1 MAVAKKPEPKKAEPT
16 KKPAAKPAAKPA
28 PKKED
33 PKKAPAKPAAK
44 PAAKAAPAPKKAEP
58 AKKPEV
64 KKTYHVVKRKEDNM
78 WEVKLAKVGDA
89 QGKAIKLFKTKPEA
103 EEYVK
108 KMAENQGAS
117 IAVHASKGKSK
128 GRIQ

>member
-1 MAVAKKPEPKKAEPT
+1 MADKK
-16 KKPAAKPAAKPA
+16 KPAAKPA
-28 PKKED
+28 PKKAE
-33 PKKAPAKPAAK
+33 PAKK

-58 AKKPEV
+58 AKKPDV

>member
-1 MAVAKKPEPKKAEPT
+1 MAIAKKPEPKKAEPA
-16 KKPAAKPAAKPA
+16 KKPAAKPA

-44 PAAKAAPAPKKAEP
+44 PTAKPAAKAAPAPKKAEP
-58 AKKPEV
+58 VKKPEV

-117 IAVHASKGKSK
+117 VAVHASKGKSK

>member
-1 MAVAKKPEPKKAEPT
+1 MAVAKKPEPKKAEPA
-16 KKPAAKPAAKPA
+16 KKPAAKPA

-58 AKKPEV
+58 AKKSEV

>member
-1 MAVAKKPEPKKAEPT
+1 MAVAKKPEPKKAEPA
-16 KKPAAKPAAKPA
+16 KKPAAKAA

>member
-1 MAVAKKPEPKKAEPT
+1 MEKKSSDDKILEQLQSLIGGIPLVKS
-16 KKPAAKPAAKPA
+16 
-28 PKKED
+28 
-33 PKKAPAKPAAK
+33 
-44 PAAKAAPAPKKAEP
+44 EP
-58 AKKPEV
+58 AKKPDV

-89 QGKAIKLFKTKPEA
+89 QGKAIKLLKTKPEA

>member
-1 MAVAKKPEPKKAEPT
+1 MAVAKKPEPKKAEPA
-16 KKPAAKPAAKPA
+16 KKPAPKAAAKPAAKPA
-28 PKKED
+28 PKKEEA
-33 PKKAPAKPAAK
+33 KKPAAK
-44 PAAKAAPAPKKAEP
+44 PAPKAAPAPKKAEP
-58 AKKPEV
+58 AKKPDA